1 MKSRARKL
9 SWVVLAVFLLAFIG
23 PGALPREASA
33 GPEKSFLWKIRSGPV
48 TLYLL
53 GSIHCLKKEHYP
65 LNPRIEEAFEEA
77 DTLIVEANINDRGRM
92 DLESLA
98 EQALYPGKDSLQ
110 AHVSRETYERVR
122 EKAANLGIPPEIM
135 EKQRPWFLGLTI
147 LSMELLKMGFEPR
160 YGVDSY
166 FLAKANQKKVLELE
180 SFDYQLK
187 LLSGFSDAEQE
198 ASLLST
204 LRDLRTTE
212 QEFDRLV
219 RLWKSGD
226 TAGMEAVLMKRP
238 KEDKRLEAAYEKL
251 LYERNRTMAS
261 HVEFY
266 LKTNGTYFVVV
277 GAGHMIGEKGIVEL
291 LRKKGYRVEQF

>member
-135 EKQRPWFLGLTI
+135 EKQRP
-147 LSMELLKMGFEPR
+147 
-160 YGVDSY
+160 
-166 FLAKANQKKVLELE
+166 
-180 SFDYQLK
+180 
-187 LLSGFSDAEQE
+187 
-198 ASLLST
+198 
-204 LRDLRTTE
+204 
-212 QEFDRLV
+212 
-219 RLWKSGD
+219 
-226 TAGMEAVLMKRP
+226 
-238 KEDKRLEAAYEKL
+238 
-251 LYERNRTMAS
+251 
-261 HVEFY
+261 
-266 LKTNGTYFVVV
+266 VV
-277 GAGHMIGEKGIVEL
+277 
-291 LRKKGYRVEQF
+291 